1 MLAAMGAWRSI
12 WPWFPCRVLFGAGLG
27 ALFIISESWLT
38 ELADSRSRGRLVG
51 IYITV
56 LAAGFAAGPLI
67 LSLTGTAD
75 RLPFV
80 IGVCATLAAAGTLR
94 AIRAHLPP
102 LGQDDA
108 ASVGA
113 FFARA
118 PTLLVAVAGAAA
130 FEQAV
135 LAFLP
140 SYGMAAGLTIQAAT
154 GALAALSAGNIVA
167 QLPLGWAADR
177 FGRRGVLFGCATVT
191 LLGSLL
197 LPWLL
202 ASATW
207 RYPYLFLW
215 GAAAFGVY
223 TAALIE
229 LGDRFRGAEL
239 VAGNAAFSLMW
250 GMGGIAGPL
259 ATGAALDVTRQ
270 AGLPAVLAVTYAVI
284 ACAAVGRRR
293 PTASEEVR

>member
-1 MLAAMGAWRSI
+1 
-12 WPWFPCRVLFGAGLG
+12 VGLYI
-27 ALFIISESWLT
+27 AL
-38 ELADSRSRGRLVG
+38 
-51 IYITV
+51 
-56 LAAGFAAGPLI
+56 LAAGFAAGPLV
-67 LSLTGTAD
+67 LSLTGTAQ
-75 RLPFV
+75 RLPFA
-80 IGVCATLAAAGTLR
+80 IGVGATLVAAATLC
-94 AIRAHLPP
+94 AIRAHLPA
-102 LGQDDA
+102 LGQDEA
-108 ASVGA
+108 APVGA

-118 PTLLVAVAGAAA
+118 PTLLVTVAGAAA

-140 SYGMAAGLTIQAAT
+140 SYGMSIGLSTELAT

-177 FGRRGVLFGCATVT
+177 FGRRGVLVGCALVT

-207 RYPYLFLW
+207 RFPYLFLW

-239 VAGNAAFSLMW
+239 LAGNAAFSLMW
-250 GMGGIAGPL
+250 GLGGIAGPL
-259 ATGAALDVTRQ
+259 GAGAALDVAGQ
-270 AGLPAVLAVTYAVI
+270 AGLPAVLATIYAMI
-284 ACAAVGRRR
+284 AATAVGLRW
-293 PTASEEVR
+293 PTAAEKAP